1 MTGTRA
7 RTLAAV
13 LAAVRC
19 SGCGG
24 GSSSPFKSK
33 KEWRNEHFQ
42 RNTRYENVLFKGENV
57 LTPEGLSQ
65 VLHSPEKMEN
75 TFFGLCF
82 I

>member
-1 MTGTRA
+1 MKRKF
-7 RTLAAV
+7 RVQYDVDNLWIP
-13 LAAVRC
+13 
-19 SGCGG
+19 
-24 GSSSPFKSK
+24 SSSPFKSN